1 MKKKILII
9 LLIVI
14 VIALIGVGYF
24 VFTDMGQ
31 EEKLKT
37 ELSELDQL
45 VNAENINMDEVN
57 NRLNRIVTTGDYAVV
72 EEAFK
77 SYLKENFDNSI
88 EIANILNNEK
98 MTTLLTV
105 ENYQNDGK
113 DFAESKEYITNAK
126 VTLEDCKNKYTE
138 FLTEEK
144 AMSYINDKGLDSYY
158 IDLYKNEIVGDMS
171 SASQDTTVQD
181 SIDEVI
187 EILNTSEEVL
197 NLLSENQESWEI
209 DGENIVFDSESLSN
223 QYNELINSL

>member
-9 LLIVI
+9 LLIII

-24 VFTDMGQ
+24 VFTDMWQ

-37 ELSELDQL
+37 ELAELDQL
-45 VNAENINMDEVN
+45 VNAENIDMNEVN
-57 NRLNRIVTTGDYAVV
+57 NRLDRIVTTGDYAVL

-77 SYLKENFDNSI
+77 SYLKENFENSI
-88 EIANILNNEK
+88 EIANILNDEK

-113 DFAESKEYITNAK
+113 DFAESKEYITNART
-126 VTLEDCKNKYTE
+126 TLEDCKNKYTE

-158 IDLYKNEIVGDMS
+158 IDIYKNEIVGDMS

-181 SIDEVI
+181 SINEVI

-209 DGENIVFDSESLSN
+209 DGENIVFDSESLAN
-223 QYNELINSL
+223 QYDELINSL

>member
-88 EIANILNNEK
+88 EIANILNDEK
-98 MTTLLTV
+98 MTTLLIV

-113 DFAESKEYITNAK
+113 DFTESKEYITNTKA
-126 VTLEDCKNKYTE
+126 TLENCKNKYTE

-223 QYNELINSL
+223 QYNELIKSL